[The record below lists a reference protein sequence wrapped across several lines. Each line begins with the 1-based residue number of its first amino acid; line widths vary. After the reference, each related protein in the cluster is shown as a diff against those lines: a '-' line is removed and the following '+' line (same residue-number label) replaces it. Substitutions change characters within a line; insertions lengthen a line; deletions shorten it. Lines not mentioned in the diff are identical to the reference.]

1 MHSLPMTAAFM
12 DKMLAWSFESFP
24 LLEKVTRALESAF
37 DNMSSNHTVPT
48 LKVDLQERALL
59 TCHLEQRAFDS
70 TAWTLWTRQAEI
82 VVF

>member
-1 MHSLPMTAAFM
+1 MHSLSMTAASM
-12 DKMLAWSFESFP
+12 DKMLAWSFKSFP

-37 DNMSSNHTVPT
+37 DDMSSNHSVPA
-48 LKVDLQERALL
+48 LKVNLQEHALL
-59 TCHLEQRAFDS
+59 TRHLEQCAFDS